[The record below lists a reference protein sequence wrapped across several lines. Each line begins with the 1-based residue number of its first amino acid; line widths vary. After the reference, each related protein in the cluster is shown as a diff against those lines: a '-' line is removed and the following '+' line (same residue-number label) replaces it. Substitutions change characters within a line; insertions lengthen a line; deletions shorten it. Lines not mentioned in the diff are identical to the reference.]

1 MDNITDIQ
9 ETVSLIAKER
19 FGISYLRPFQLL
31 IISALVQKRKT
42 NMLAILP
49 TGGGKSLCFMLP
61 SLFFEGLTVIVYPLL
76 SLMNDQKRRFDSLDI
91 PSSVLKGGLSP
102 EEKNQV
108 FQSLRK
114 RETRILITNMEM
126 LSQKR
131 IQDSLSS
138 FRISLLVLDEAH
150 TVISWG
156 NTFRPVYKQLGQT
169 AEILKPERIVAF
181 TATSDEET
189 TRQLKSE
196 VLGENALVIQGGLD
210 RANIIYHRVNTVFP
224 LLDIIH
230 ILKDNSNRRA
240 IIFTSSRKLTEY
252 LARRLSHHF
261 KTYCY
266 HAGLMKEERIRIEL
280 DFRNEEGSVLVSTC
294 AFGMGVD
301 LPSVRTVI
309 HYNLPQSASDY
320 LQESGRVGR
329 DGKISHAYAF
339 LDNSFL
345 DSPLENTFKGSRCLR
360 ESLISLMGQHMDSAC
375 SGCDVCDK
383 NNYTPQGVTELRKA
397 LRIPYVT
404 TRKTLIR
411 KLRRKRLFKQ
421 LTVDEIEY
429 GIRKLIQNKHILIK
443 FNRLKFNKNKFYN
456 DIYFI

>member
-9 ETVSLIAKER
+9 ETVSQVAKER

-31 IISALVQKRKT
+31 IISTLLHKRRT

-76 SLMNDQKRRFDSLDI
+76 SLMNDQKRRFDSLAI
-91 PSSVLKGGLSP
+91 PSAVLKGGLSS
-102 EEKNQV
+102 EEKNEL
-108 FQSLRK
+108 FQKLRNK
-114 RETRILITNMEM
+114 DIKILITNMEM

-131 IQDSLSS
+131 IQDNLSS

-156 NTFRPVYKQLGQT
+156 NSFRPVYKQLRQT
-169 AEILKPERIVAF
+169 TEILKPERIVAF

-189 TRQLKSE
+189 TKQLKSE

-210 RANIIYHRVNTVFP
+210 RANIIYHRVNPVFP

-230 ILKDNSNRRA
+230 ILKDDSKRRA

-252 LARRLSHHF
+252 LAHRLSHHF

-266 HAGLMKEERIRIEL
+266 HAGLMKEERISIENT
-280 DFRNEEGSVLVSTC
+280 FRNDEGSVLVSTC

-309 HYNLPQSASDY
+309 HYNLPKSASDY
-320 LQESGRVGR
+320 LQESGRAGR

-339 LDNSFL
+339 IDNSFL
-345 DSPLENTFKGSRCLR
+345 DSPLENLFKGSCCLR
-360 ESLISLMGQHMDSAC
+360 ESLITLMGQHMDSAC

-383 NNYTPQGVTELRKA
+383 NTYTPQGVKELERA

-404 TRKTLIR
+404 TRKSLIR
-411 KLRRKRLFKQ
+411 KLKRKRLFKQ

-429 GIRKLIQNKHILIK
+429 GIRKLIRNKDIEIK
-443 FNRLKFNKNKFYN
+443 LNRLKFNKKKFHN

>member
-31 IISALVQKRKT
+31 IISALLQKRKT

-91 PSSVLKGGLSP
+91 PSSILKGGLSP

-131 IQDSLSS
+131 IQESLSS

-240 IIFTSSRKLTEY
+240 IIFTSCRTHEGGAHKD
-252 LARRLSHHF
+252 R
-261 KTYCY
+261 
-266 HAGLMKEERIRIEL
+266 AG
-280 DFRNEEGSVLVSTC
+280 F
-294 AFGMGVD
+294 
-301 LPSVRTVI
+301 
-309 HYNLPQSASDY
+309 
-320 LQESGRVGR
+320 QE
-329 DGKISHAYAF
+329 
-339 LDNSFL
+339 
-345 DSPLENTFKGSRCLR
+345 
-360 ESLISLMGQHMDSAC
+360 
-375 SGCDVCDK
+375 
-383 NNYTPQGVTELRKA
+383 
-397 LRIPYVT
+397 
-404 TRKTLIR
+404 
-411 KLRRKRLFKQ
+411 
-421 LTVDEIEY
+421 
-429 GIRKLIQNKHILIK
+429 
-443 FNRLKFNKNKFYN
+443 
-456 DIYFI
+456 